1 MMIYWTTDINAVV
14 EGGENV
20 QGVFWTAEDMFY
32 SNPDATSGNDKLYAV
47 CEQDTG
53 DQIKLFVARAPSDL
67 EDYSDWRGYTIS
79 SRDADLR
86 HPKIAVSGNNH
97 YIVAEIES
105 NGNKDIV
112 CYTSKTG
119 SGLWSKNIVSDYPF
133 DQEMYPSIT
142 ASGEKAI
149 CTFIQSG
156 DIYFST
162 TEDGGTTWSNP
173 IKINNQ
179 ETAVVEIRDSAD
191 LTGPYVVW
199 SDNRDNNN
207 NLYYD
212 TIPAP
217 VISIGAISGGLGI
230 SVTISNT
237 GTAEATDV
245 PWSIS
250 LDGGLIFIG
259 NESEGTIDSL
269 PPETS
274 VTVTSEFIFG
284 IGRVEILVTTEDNQL
299 TAEGLVMGPFVL
311 GI

>member
-1 MMIYWTTDINAVV
+1 MRGEITAVSAA
-14 EGGENV
+14 
-20 QGVFWTAEDMFY
+20 TA
-32 SNPDATSGNDKLYAV
+32 P
-47 CEQDTG
+47 
-53 DQIKLFVARAPSDL
+53 
-67 EDYSDWRGYTIS
+67 
-79 SRDADLR
+79 DLR
-86 HPKIAVSGNNH
+86 PITPLNPGEQLLRVADGFDGFGWLADTLDGIDAGGLPWSKLR
-97 YIVAEIES
+97 IVAEIES

-179 ETAVVEIRDSAD
+179 ETSVVEIRDSAD
-191 LTGPYVVW
+191 VTGPYVVW
-199 SDNRDNNN
+199 SDNRDNNTN
-207 NLYYD
+207 VYYD

-217 VISIGAISGGLGI
+217 VISIEGISGGLGV

-250 LDGGLIFIG
+250 IDGGLIFIG

-274 VTVTSEFIFG
+274 ATVTSDFIFG

-299 TAEGLVMGPFVL
+299 TAEGLVLGPFVL